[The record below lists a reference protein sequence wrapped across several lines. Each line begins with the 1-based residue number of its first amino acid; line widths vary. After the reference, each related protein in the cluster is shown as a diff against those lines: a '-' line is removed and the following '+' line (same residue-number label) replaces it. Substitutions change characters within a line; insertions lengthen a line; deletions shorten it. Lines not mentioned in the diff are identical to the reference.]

1 MQLLTQMFASVTYI
15 QTRHPYGK
23 FEGQPDLAPAPLV
36 ASSSAPNSAVVPT
49 SAVSLTNGNAAQHS
63 VQGGQQQPPERPATP
78 PPENP
83 TVFNAALRELAQDLV
98 IKEQQIEYLINS
110 LPGIG
115 NSEADQEKRMKE
127 LEGELKT
134 VEAERLRAEEDRER
148 MVDVLGQVIVGAS
161 KVT

>member
-1 MQLLTQMFASVTYI
+1 MFASLTYI

-23 FEGQPDLAPAPLV
+23 FEGQPDLAPAPLPS
-36 ASSSAPNSAVVPT
+36 SSSAPNSAVVPT
-49 SAVSLTNGNAAQHS
+49 SAVSLPNGNALQHTTS
-63 VQGGQQQPPERPATP
+63 AGVPQPLERPATP

-83 TVFNAALRELAQDLV
+83 TIFNAALRELAQDLV

-115 NSEADQEKRMKE
+115 SSEADQEKRMKE
-127 LEGELKT
+127 LEGELKK
-134 VEAERLRAEEDRER
+134 VEQERLKAEDERER